1 MNAKELETQHN
12 LKKWAAIIK
21 ECRSSGMKILQ
32 WLEINN
38 ISKDQYYYWQK
49 KLKETCIDT
58 FERQAATFVELPVTK
73 EVTASTELTVT
84 HTVCKND
91 DSYFKEATSGSL
103 LLSTLA
109 LISAM
114 FEDEFSFKIIQEI
127 QKEKLSHCN
136 FQFWF
141 PREKSENIMLRSPDR
156 FHGACWSSV
165 PIQKNMPEFL
175 QEIQT
180 MLSQNEHLKFFSL
193 LKNNLDPIFLVA
205 CRHYRQPIPLNF
217 II

>member
-1 MNAKELETQHN
+1 LNAKELETQHN

-73 EVTASTELTVT
+73 EVPASTELTVT

-91 DSYFKEATSGSL
+91 DSYFKDNMIAAVIKTNRVTFEITNTAG
-103 LLSTLA
+103 
-109 LISAM
+109 M
-114 FEDEFSFKIIQEI
+114 FVI
-127 QKEKLSHCN
+127 N
-136 FQFWF
+136 
-141 PREKSENIMLRSPDR
+141 R
-156 FHGACWSSV
+156 A
-165 PIQKNMPEFL
+165 
-175 QEIQT
+175 
-180 MLSQNEHLKFFSL
+180 
-193 LKNNLDPIFLVA
+193 
-205 CRHYRQPIPLNF
+205 
-217 II
+217 

>member
-73 EVTASTELTVT
+73 EVPESTELTVT

-91 DSYFKEATSGSL
+91 DSYFKDNMIAAVIKINRVTFEITNTATPDFIKNLIEAFNH
-103 LLSTLA
+103 A
-109 LISAM
+109 
-114 FEDEFSFKIIQEI
+114 
-127 QKEKLSHCN
+127 
-136 FQFWF
+136 
-141 PREKSENIMLRSPDR
+141 
-156 FHGACWSSV
+156 
-165 PIQKNMPEFL
+165 
-175 QEIQT
+175 
-180 MLSQNEHLKFFSL
+180 
-193 LKNNLDPIFLVA
+193 
-205 CRHYRQPIPLNF
+205 
-217 II
+217 

>member
-1 MNAKELETQHN
+1 MNARELETQHN

-73 EVTASTELTVT
+73 EGPESTELTVT

-91 DSYFKEATSGSL
+91 DSYFKDNMIAAVIKTNRVTFEITNTATPDFIKNLIEAFNH
-103 LLSTLA
+103 A
-109 LISAM
+109 
-114 FEDEFSFKIIQEI
+114 
-127 QKEKLSHCN
+127 
-136 FQFWF
+136 
-141 PREKSENIMLRSPDR
+141 
-156 FHGACWSSV
+156 
-165 PIQKNMPEFL
+165 
-175 QEIQT
+175 
-180 MLSQNEHLKFFSL
+180 
-193 LKNNLDPIFLVA
+193 
-205 CRHYRQPIPLNF
+205 
-217 II
+217 

>member
-73 EVTASTELTVT
+73 EVPASTELTVT

-91 DSYFKEATSGSL
+91 DSYFKNNMIAAVIKTNRVTFEITNTATPDFIKNLIEAFNH
-103 LLSTLA
+103 A
-109 LISAM
+109 
-114 FEDEFSFKIIQEI
+114 
-127 QKEKLSHCN
+127 
-136 FQFWF
+136 
-141 PREKSENIMLRSPDR
+141 
-156 FHGACWSSV
+156 
-165 PIQKNMPEFL
+165 
-175 QEIQT
+175 
-180 MLSQNEHLKFFSL
+180 
-193 LKNNLDPIFLVA
+193 
-205 CRHYRQPIPLNF
+205 
-217 II
+217 

>member
-73 EVTASTELTVT
+73 EVPISTELTVT

-91 DSYFKEATSGSL
+91 DSYFKDNMIAAVIKTNRVTFEITNTATPDFIKNLIEAFNH
-103 LLSTLA
+103 A
-109 LISAM
+109 
-114 FEDEFSFKIIQEI
+114 
-127 QKEKLSHCN
+127 
-136 FQFWF
+136 
-141 PREKSENIMLRSPDR
+141 
-156 FHGACWSSV
+156 
-165 PIQKNMPEFL
+165 
-175 QEIQT
+175 
-180 MLSQNEHLKFFSL
+180 
-193 LKNNLDPIFLVA
+193 
-205 CRHYRQPIPLNF
+205 
-217 II
+217 

>member
-73 EVTASTELTVT
+73 EVPASIELTVT
-84 HTVCKND
+84 HIVCKND
-91 DSYFKEATSGSL
+91 DSYFKDNMIAAVIKTNRVTFEITNTATPDFIKNLIEAFNH
-103 LLSTLA
+103 A
-109 LISAM
+109 
-114 FEDEFSFKIIQEI
+114 
-127 QKEKLSHCN
+127 
-136 FQFWF
+136 
-141 PREKSENIMLRSPDR
+141 
-156 FHGACWSSV
+156 
-165 PIQKNMPEFL
+165 
-175 QEIQT
+175 
-180 MLSQNEHLKFFSL
+180 
-193 LKNNLDPIFLVA
+193 
-205 CRHYRQPIPLNF
+205 
-217 II
+217 